1 MNIRFLIA
9 LAAIL
14 FSALPSLA
22 NWDNRF
28 WPASEKPAR
37 VGSGT
42 NRIFQANVITS
53 NIAAAVRE
61 RFEAVAGE
69 EITYVEED
77 ILAYGERFQ
86 ERGLIE
92 AKQLIQGTLN
102 RFLDQTRFTS
112 PNSPSSAQITNLV
125 YWSVSNILVHCNLP
139 TNFFDYTPPRN
150 LAAHPGITST
160 NIDYTQYGWDAM
172 RKVITN
178 LIYTYEP
185 RGAMI
190 NQAVEV
196 FRTSLNL
203 DGNQYAAP
211 DGNCG
216 DQSGEPDEPIPFDE
230 LTLANYT
237 TGVGYSKGADGRRQ
251 VFLPDPNPPQR
262 TDWFE
267 RGLWIGAFLNSENS
281 SGVNGILAARLGT
294 SGIASNSGHVAFA
307 FERES
312 GQGPESCGFPTN
324 APSWEFRGTIAGSQK
339 SADNNYFVT
348 GGIVGFYDSNCD
360 FWSENVLGDFFGYGI
375 DAGDIVCLGCLG
387 YDGCYPSNIN
397 VFNGSVSLSSSRE
410 FVHIIKWNFRYD

>member
-1 MNIRFLIA
+1 VNIRFLIA

-69 EITYVEED
+69 EIIYVEED

-86 ERGLIE
+86 ERGLVE
-92 AKQLIQGTLN
+92 AKQFIKQTLTG
-102 RFLDQTRFTS
+102 FLDQTRFPS

-160 NIDYTQYGWDAM
+160 NIDYTQYGWDAT

-185 RGAMI
+185 KGAMI
-190 NQAVEV
+190 NQTVDVSKISFYLGDA
-196 FRTSLNL
+196 
-203 DGNQYAAP
+203 QYTKP
-211 DGNCG
+211 NGNCS
-216 DQSGEPDEPIPFDE
+216 DQSGEPDEPIAFGE

-237 TGVGYSKGADGRRQ
+237 AGTAYFKSASRRQ
-251 VFLPDPNPPQR
+251 VLVPDPNPPKVVN
-262 TDWFE
+262 WFDQ
-267 RGLWIGAFLNSENS
+267 GLFTTAFLNSES
-281 SGVNGILAARLGT
+281 SFGVNGILAARLGT
-294 SGIASNSGHVAFA
+294 SGIASNSGHIAFT
-307 FERES
+307 FEKES
-312 GQGPESCGFPTN
+312 GDGPESCRFPTN
-324 APSWEFRGTIAGSQK
+324 SANWEFSGTIAGLQK
-339 SADNNYFVT
+339 SADNNYFIT
-348 GGIVGFYDSNCD
+348 GGIVGFDAPSCE
-360 FWSENVLGDFFGYGI
+360 FWSENVMGDFFGYGF
-375 DAGDIVCLGCLG
+375 DAGDLTCIGCLG

-397 VFNGSVSLSSSRE
+397 VLNGNPSLGSSRE
-410 FVHIIKWNFRYD
+410 YAHIIQWNFRYK